1 MNAREDGMA
10 LAQNDIKPFTDP
22 NSFNEILFL
31 NNIGSIRAVLIF
43 LFYQVVSEPSSEL
56 CQ

>member
-43 LFYQVVSEPSSEL
+43 LFYQVISEPSSEL